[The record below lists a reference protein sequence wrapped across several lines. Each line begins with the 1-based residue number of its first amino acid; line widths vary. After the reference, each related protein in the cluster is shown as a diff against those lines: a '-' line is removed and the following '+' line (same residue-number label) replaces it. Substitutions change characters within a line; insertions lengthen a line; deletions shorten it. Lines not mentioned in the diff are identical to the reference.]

1 MRRSSRSPDWAPK
14 LVLALLVLGFP
25 VAILFA
31 WAYELTPEGIKRE
44 KDVDR
49 SQSIASHTGQRLD
62 RIIIGILVIVV
73 GLLLVDKFLLTDS
86 AAPTETAAGSTTAA
100 PDSGPSIAVLPF
112 VNMSADDS
120 STYFSDGLADTVL
133 HMLAQ
138 IRELRVAARTSS
150 FQFRDQNS

>member
-1 MRRSSRSPDWAPK
+1 M
-14 LVLALLVLGFP
+14 LGFP

-86 AAPTETAAGSTTAA
+86 AVPTKTSQQPATAA
-100 PDSGPSIAVLPF
+100 PTRCPPSRCCR
-112 VNMSADDS
+112 S
-120 STYFSDGLADTVL
+120 ST
-133 HMLAQ
+133 
-138 IRELRVAARTSS
+138 
-150 FQFRDQNS
+150 